1 MENENLPKYDKHDS
15 TNKMLIADFVK
26 NKLWQVFK
34 AIFSFYHIWYVIS
47 DEGKI
52 AKYDKESVSNIA
64 CN

>member
-1 MENENLPKYDKHDS
+1 
-15 TNKMLIADFVK
+15 MLIVDFVK
-26 NKLWQVFK
+26 NKLWQVLK

-64 CN
+64 HVISQQYFLTIHS

>member
-1 MENENLPKYDKHDS
+1 
-15 TNKMLIADFVK
+15 MLIVDFVK

-34 AIFSFYHIWYVIS
+34 AIFSFYHIWYVTS

>member
-1 MENENLPKYDKHDS
+1 
-15 TNKMLIADFVK
+15 MLIVDFVK